1 MPAQAGIVV
10 SGSGTGVSG
19 RDLSCQSM
27 FQSRIFCFYS
37 INLPLGLNLCFF
49 KDVIDAMA

>member
-1 MPAQAGIVV
+1 MSAKADIVV
-10 SGSGTGVSG
+10 SGLWYGRFSG
-19 RDLSCQSM
+19 DLSCQSM

-37 INLPLGLNLCFF
+37 MDLPLGLNLCFF